1 MMHPLHKLHEHHS
14 KAIRVILS
22 CETLEQLDVARK
34 YCLVLMN
41 FHVKTMSGVHRNYK
55 KSYINGIN
63 ESESFMNKA
72 LNEHRSR
79 IIRVMRSKN

>member
-1 MMHPLHKLHEHHS
+1 MEHLHKLNEHHS

-41 FHVKTMSGVHRNYK
+41 FHVKTMLGVHRNYRE
-55 KSYINGIN
+55 SYISSIS
-63 ESESFMNKA
+63 ESESFMNEA
-72 LNEHRSR
+72 LKDHRSR
-79 IIRVMRSKN
+79 ILRVMRSKE